1 MKLTKFRIK
10 NYKSIVD
17 SGDCFPAE
25 MVTIL
30 AGKNESGKSSILEAL
45 SDFNVN
51 EKISEKAIRI
61 EDDQTRPEIE
71 VTFKVGRIEIDQ
83 ILEKSRILYK
93 KTVPDSIDLTFTK
106 RYPDKYDLDGDFLNE
121 LPSDIDADFLQKI
134 KNQIDSLVT
143 DIVQDSFR
151 SAGRP
156 FPTLS
161 ADDLIQFRKNF
172 NQWKLEI
179 HPHLGAIAQSLGSVT
194 LQKDIDD
201 LDASLQIIP
210 LEEGEKS
217 IRIRFFEEA
226 MSLIP
231 NFILFNSFNDIF
243 PNAVPL
249 ADLSNNSWVK
259 DLQKIST
266 LDIAVI
272 QGQNARQKV
281 THKQLINAEINENFK
296 DFWTQDLTRLVF
308 DFDNTNLFFWIEE
321 NGFHYEPEIRS
332 QGKRWHLA
340 FYIKVSARAKDGA
353 SNVIL
358 IDEPGLYL
366 HANAQRDILKNID
379 ECSKSSQIFFS
390 THSPYLIEPDKLERV
405 RLVEKQSENQ
415 GTKIENKIHRFA
427 DAETLTPILTAIGLE
442 LNRGIVS
449 IDKISNVIVEGIS
462 DYYYLNAFKNILY
475 RDRLNFIHGGSSGN
489 MPKIGMILQGWGCDV
504 LYLYDNDRAFKDAQA
519 NIKKE
524 WIAISKSLLSKIPVD
539 GAIEDMFSK
548 HDFCRYVLEA
558 PESDGETKNSDFVKK
573 LDKVLKAKNFKEKI
587 ASGEKYEFDETTLG
601 NFSKLFDEL
610 EELMPEHQK
619 ES

>member
-17 SGDCFPAE
+17 SGDCYPAE
-25 MVTIL
+25 AVTIL

-45 SDFNVN
+45 NDFNVN
-51 EKISEKAIRI
+51 GKISDKAIRI

-71 VTFKVGRIEIDQ
+71 VTFKADRMEINQ
-83 ILEKSRILYK
+83 ILEKSKILLK
-93 KTVPDSIDLTFTK
+93 DVIPDSIDLTFTK
-106 RYPDKYDLDGDFLNE
+106 RYPDQYDMDSKFLDR
-121 LPSDIDADFLQKI
+121 LPSDIDADFLQKV
-134 KNQIDSLVT
+134 KNQIDLLVT
-143 DIVQDSFR
+143 EAVEDSFN
-151 SAGRP
+151 SAGKP
-156 FPTLS
+156 FPILL

-172 NQWKLEI
+172 NQWKSEI
-179 HPHLGAIAQSLGSVT
+179 SPHLGAIAQLLGLVT
-194 LQKDIDD
+194 LQKDVDD
-201 LDASLQIIP
+201 LESTLQIIP

-217 IRIRFFEEA
+217 VRIRFFEGA

-249 ADLSNNSWVK
+249 TDLGMNPWVR

-266 LDIAVI
+266 LDVAII
-272 QGQNARQKV
+272 QGENARQKA
-281 THKQLINAEINENFK
+281 THKQRINAEINDDFQ

-308 DFDNTNLFFWIEE
+308 DFDNKDLFFWIEE

-332 QGKRWHLA
+332 QGRRWHLA
-340 FYIKVSARAKDGA
+340 FYIKVTARAKDGA
-353 SNVIL
+353 NNVIL

-366 HANAQRDILKNID
+366 HANAQRDILKSID
-379 ECSKSSQIFFS
+379 ECSKNSQIFFS

-405 RLVEKQSENQ
+405 RLVEKQSDNQ

-427 DAETLTPILTAIGLE
+427 DAETLTPILTAIGLD

-449 IDKISNVIVEGIS
+449 VEKISNVIVEGIS
-462 DYYYLNAFKNILY
+462 DYYYLNSFKDILS

-504 LYLYDNDRAFKDAQA
+504 MYLYDNDKAFKDAQV

-548 HDFCRYVLEA
+548 TDFRKFFLEDL
-558 PESDGETKNSDFVKK
+558 ESDSAIKNSDLVKK
-573 LDKVLKAKNFKEKI
+573 IDKVLKAKNFRERV
-587 ASGEKYEFDETTLG
+587 ASGEKFEFDETTFG

-610 EELMPEHQK
+610 EEMMPEYGDK
-619 ES
+619 